1 MKDIDPCMIPEEPL
15 DYFEEVISPA
25 IKDDEQEDNVPRAK
39 AVLDILRQFLITED
53 GKLTLTI
60 NGNAFAGVRKTCEEI
75 QKFYNVISPELG
87 RFTHLYEAISLCKN
101 PEGESTPISADDFM
115 RYQNCVDPLLAELCC
130 CQKTY
135 SETGDPMAW
144 YTRGLESMYY
154 LYAAPYIL
162 DMELNDFDSQEELS
176 LEDHP
181 RLAIAMERY
190 STRD

>member
-1 MKDIDPCMIPEEPL
+1 MKDVDPCMIPEEPL

-53 GKLTLTI
+53 GKLILAVS
-60 NGNAFAGVRKTCEEI
+60 GDAFTGVRKKCEEI
-75 QKFYNVISPELG
+75 RKYYNVMSPEFG
-87 RFTHLYEAISLCKN
+87 RFTHLYEAILHCKN
-101 PEGESTPISADDFM
+101 PEDGSTPISADDFM
-115 RYQNCVDPLLAELCC
+115 RYQNCVDPLLTELCC
-130 CQKTY
+130 CQKIY
-135 SETGDPMAW
+135 SETDDPMAW
-144 YTRGLESMYY
+144 YARGLESMYY

-162 DMELNDFDSQEELS
+162 DMELNDFVSQEELS

-190 STRD
+190 FVKY